1 MASVRGQESG
11 FIVGLALI
19 VLFFLGIV
27 AYGTLLIAGR
37 ESVAPV
43 IEKRAY
49 EGLVMAETGL
59 KQAMFGLLDET
70 TPPIGDE
77 AGEFTPGI
85 DVSLGSAQA
94 PTDLLAGDPE
104 KMRGSFENGWV
115 EANEGYVE
123 RLEQIKATKESL
135 PEAYRDM
142 PLMLATLFL
151 DNTQD
156 PANPSL
162 QTLTG
167 RRIEVSALQEGQ
179 VKNLLTAIEG
189 NSVLLEVAG
198 GNTAYMR
205 RWEFIRLSNM
215 RDEDGNQAD
224 CYDFA
229 QEMGIQAPG
238 IAKVYIARGV
248 LVKASTYERDLK
260 NYPRL
265 MAVAFFGPEERP
277 GMKAVSVELMGYEA
291 TGTGTLERVSLQESA
306 EPLQNGVCW
315 FGSFREEPFGIN

>member
-1 MASVRGQESG
+1 MASVRGQDSG

-260 NYPRL
+260 NHPRL